1 MTKQWYQEH
10 GFKVSTYIDDAE
22 ITRAEKTVRDAYI
35 APIVGSASV
44 SQSVIEAAVAE
55 LAFLYML
62 QQSVFLTRAGA
73 KTKTGYNSQDADA
86 WARLQQA
93 ATSCHLALENLRKQ
107 PGANAAAEIV
117 DVCKIYFKTNF
128 ISM

>member
-22 ITRAEKTVRDAYI
+22 ITRAEKTVRAAYI
-35 APIVGSASV
+35 APIVGDANV

-73 KTKTGYNSQDADA
+73 KSKTGYNSQDADA

>member
-22 ITRAEKTVRDAYI
+22 IARAEKTVRDAYI

-44 SQSVIEAAVAE
+44 SQSVIEDAVAE

-73 KTKTGYNSQDADA
+73 KTKTGYNSQDADV
-86 WARLQQA
+86 WSRLQQA

>member
-86 WARLQQA
+86 WARLQQS

-107 PGANAAAEIV
+107 QGANAAAEIV

>member
-107 PGANAAAEIV
+107 QGANAAAEIV

>member
-86 WARLQQA
+86 WSRLQQA

-107 PGANAAAEIV
+107 PGANAAAKIV

>member
-22 ITRAEKTVRDAYI
+22 IARAEKTVRDAYI

-86 WARLQQA
+86 WSRLQQA

>member
-1 MTKQWYQEH
+1 M
-10 GFKVSTYIDDAE
+10 STYIDDAE

-44 SQSVIEAAVAE
+44 SQSVIESAVAE

-107 PGANAAAEIV
+107 QGANAAAEIV

>member
-107 PGANAAAEIV
+107 PGANAAADVV

>member
-128 ISM
+128 ISI